1 MEWWLSLLIIFG
13 GFVVLM
19 SIGVPV
25 AFSFTMVN
33 IVAVLVFMGGTAS
46 LSQLM
51 LSIFDSVVNFSLL
64 SVPFFLLMGEVLF
77 HSRIGFVA
85 LDVMDKWLGRLPG
98 RLALLAV
105 SGGTLFGALSGSS
118 VATSALLG
126 SVLVPEM
133 EKRGYKHPM
142 SLGPVMGSAG
152 LDIMIPPSALAVLLG
167 TLAHIPVGD
176 ILVGGVG
183 PGLLLAAL
191 FATYIII
198 RCRLQPH
205 LAPPYEV
212 QEIALSDKII
222 STLRLLPMGIIVFLV
237 IGLIF
242 LGVATPTEAAA
253 AGAFGCIVVAF
264 LYRAINLEAIN
275 KSIFGTVHIT
285 VMMLMILTGSTA
297 FAQVL
302 AYVGATQGLVEVVI
316 GLSVEPIVVLFLMQA
331 VLMIMGCFM
340 EPLSIMMVTL
350 PIFMPVVHQLG
361 FNQVWFAVIMLL
373 NMGMATLSPPF
384 GLVLFAMKGVAPSG
398 TTMGQI
404 YRAAYPFLGL
414 ELVAMVLMI
423 AFPAI
428 VLWLPGR
435 M

>member
-19 SIGVPV
+19 AIGVPV

-176 ILVGGVG
+176 ILGGGVV
-183 PGLLLAAL
+183 PGLLMAAL

-198 RCRLQPH
+198 RCKLQPH

-212 QEIALSDKII
+212 QNIPLSDKII

-253 AGAFGCIVVAF
+253 AGALGCIVVAF
-264 LYRAINLEAIN
+264 LYRAMDLEAIN

-350 PIFMPVVHQLG
+350 PIFMPVVQQLG

-414 ELVAMVLMI
+414 ELVAMILMV
-423 AFPAI
+423 AFPPI